1 MTQTVNLQVAGES
14 MGLYEAKPEGDP
26 RGAIVVFQ
34 EAFGVNDHIE
44 DVCDRL
50 AASGYVAVAPHIFHR
65 TGDPTIGYEDMAE
78 VMNHIMALSGE
89 GLEADLDATL
99 AYLAGEGFGP
109 ERVGVVGF
117 CAGGSI
123 TFMAAA
129 SHKLG
134 AAVTFYGGGITESR
148 FGIAPLLDLAPTLQT
163 PWLGLYGDQDQGIRP
178 DQVEA
183 LREGAK
189 DAKVPTEIVRYP
201 EAEHGFNCDA
211 RPSYHEDSAKDGWQR
226 MLDWFDA
233 HIAKS

>member
-1 MTQTVNLQVAGES
+1 MTQTVNLQVAGET
-14 MGLYEAKPEGDP
+14 MGLYEAKPDGTP
-26 RGAIVVFQ
+26 RGAIVVIQ

-50 AASGYVAVAPHIFHR
+50 AAAGYVAVAPHVFHR

-78 VMNHIMALSGE
+78 VMNHIMALNGP

-99 AYLAGEGFGP
+99 AYLAGEGFAP

-117 CAGGSI
+117 CMGGSVV
-123 TFMAAA
+123 FMAAA

-134 AAVTFYGGGITESR
+134 GAVTFYGGGITESR

-183 LREGAK
+183 LREGAA
-189 DAKVPTEIVRYP
+189 DAKVSTEIVRYP
-201 EAEHGFNCDA
+201 DAEHGFNCDA
-211 RPSYHEDSAKDGWQR
+211 RPSYHEASATDGWQR

-233 HIAKS
+233 NLAKN